1 MRMLVEVRFPH
12 TDFNNAVKD
21 GSAGQK
27 IGKILDA
34 LKPEAVYFTELYGQR
49 GAIMILNVEDP
60 AQVPVIAE
68 PFFLQFEADVEFHI
82 VMSPDDLKRSGLEE
96 LGKKWG

>member
-12 TDFNNAVKD
+12 ANFNDAIID
-21 GSAGQK
+21 GSAGEK
-27 IGKILDA
+27 LGRILDE

-49 GAIMILNVEDP
+49 GAIMIVNVDDP
-60 AQVPVIAE
+60 AQVPAFAE
-68 PFFLQFEADVEFHI
+68 PFFLQFDADVEFHV

-96 LGKKWG
+96 LGKKWA